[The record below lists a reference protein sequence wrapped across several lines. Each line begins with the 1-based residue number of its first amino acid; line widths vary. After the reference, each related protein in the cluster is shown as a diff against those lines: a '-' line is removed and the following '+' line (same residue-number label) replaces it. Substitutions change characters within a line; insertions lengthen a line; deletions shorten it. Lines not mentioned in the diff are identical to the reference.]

1 MLKRLIAPKGAT
13 TQHNTILGDV
23 FNYSERGTNILT
35 NIAAITSNAMGDD
48 DEGMFCGFGIIIQK
62 QEYNYSLYSPRSCQ

>member
-1 MLKRLIAPKGAT
+1 MITGIDLISGDSGVGKSALISHMLKRLTKPKGAT

-35 NIAAITSNAMGDD
+35 NIAAITSNTMGDD
-48 DEGMFCGFGIIIQK
+48 DEGTF
-62 QEYNYSLYSPRSCQ
+62 